1 MQIFIKTLTGLTL
14 TIEVEPE
21 STIMEVMY
29 RIEDKSGIPPDQQRF
44 LLF

>member
-1 MQIFIKTLTGLTL
+1 MQIFIKTLTGLTI

-21 STIMEVMY
+21 STIMEVMHK
-29 RIEDKSGIPPDQQRF
+29 IEDKLGIPPDQQRV